1 MLSIPQA
8 LNRIKGNLADY
19 LPERLVFSLC
29 RELHLSFRKRL
40 LTPLVTT
47 HLFLRQVLEGNAP
60 VAELRR
66 ISKFPFAES
75 AYCDARKRLPLAFFQ
90 RLHHA
95 VVGRCQAATGADL
108 DALWMGR
115 HRVFF
120 LDGSSF
126 SMPDT
131 EELRQEFG
139 PPSGQAEGCG
149 FPTAH
154 LLVQFDA
161 YHGYLV
167 QAIAAPLH
175 THDLADSPWAHKRLR
190 PGDLVGGDRA
200 FCSYAHL
207 AILNQKDCFG
217 LFRAHQ
223 RLIVSFTPRRPHVGP
238 HESKRGKAGRPRSRW
253 VKRLGRDDQLVEY
266 FKPAECPDWMTP
278 KQYDA
283 LPATLLV
290 RELRVRVRTPGCRVA
305 VLTLVTTL
313 LDPKRYPKEA
323 VARLYERRWRAE
335 VNLRHLKE
343 TLGMDVLRCE
353 TYKGVLK
360 ELMVFVTVYNLV
372 CRVMAEAA
380 RRQKVKPERVS
391 FADALRWLR
400 EAEPGEELPRLK
412 VNPDRPGRMEPR
424 VRKRRPKQYDLM
436 NKPRAVLR
444 DALLHETSPPK
455 EDMD

>member
-8 LNRIKGNLADY
+8 LKRIKGNTPHY
-19 LPERLVFSLC
+19 LPERIVYTLC
-29 RELHLSFRKRL
+29 RDLQLSFRQRL
-40 LTPLVTT
+40 LTPVVTT
-47 HLFLRQVLEGNAP
+47 HLFLRQVLEGNTPIAQ
-60 VAELRR
+60 LRR
-66 ISKFPFAES
+66 ISKFPFSES
-75 AYCDARKRLPLAFFQ
+75 AYCDARQRIPLAFFQ

-95 VVGRCQAATGADL
+95 VLGRCHAAGADDL

-115 HRVFF
+115 HRVYF

-131 EELRQEFG
+131 PELRQEFG
-139 PPSGQAEGCG
+139 YPPGQAPGCG

-167 QAIAAPLH
+167 KAIAAPLA
-175 THDLADSPWAHKRLR
+175 THDLADSPWAHKTLR
-190 PGDLVGGDRA
+190 PGDVVGGDRA

-207 AILNQKDCFG
+207 AILHQRDCFG

-223 RLIVSFTPRRPHVGP
+223 RLIVSFKPRREHVGP
-238 HESKRGKAGRPRSRW
+238 KESKRGKAGLPRSRW
-253 VKRLGRDDQLVEY
+253 VRRLGRDDQLVEY
-266 FKPAECPDWMTP
+266 YKPAECPEWMTAQ
-278 KQYDA
+278 QYAA
-283 LPATLLV
+283 LPASLLV
-290 RELRVRVRTPGCRVA
+290 RELRVRVRVPGCRVSEI
-305 VLTLVTTL
+305 TLVTTL
-313 LDPKRYPKEA
+313 RDAKRYPKEA

-380 RRQKVKPERVS
+380 RRQRVKPERVS

-400 EAEPGEELPRLK
+400 EAERGEELDRLK
-412 VNPDRPGRMEPR
+412 VNPDRPGRVEPR
-424 VRKRRPKQYDLM
+424 VKKRRPKPYGLM
-436 NKPRAVLR
+436 NKPRSVLR

-455 EDMD
+455 EDTD